1 MGFQI
6 RRVRYIMELFEA
18 IRDRKSIR
26 RFKDTPVPDHDI
38 ARMIE
43 AGRLAPSANNVQPW
57 SFLVVKDRT
66 VLKQMA
72 QAVRDMLDRMI
83 PHAED
88 ERHAQR
94 LTAYKSNYYVFF
106 ENAPACIVVLMDP
119 YGASSVRLLEK
130 MGYSIEEMERLR
142 PHPGL
147 QSVSAAIQNLLL
159 AAHALGYGA
168 CWMTGPLVAQE
179 AFEKLLGYGKERTAV
194 ALIPVGV
201 PAENPPSRARK
212 SRDEIMKI
220 VG

>member
-1 MGFQI
+1 MD
-6 RRVRYIMELFEA
+6 LFEA
-18 IRDRKSIR
+18 LQDRKSIR

-38 ARMIE
+38 ARMID

-57 SFLVVKDRT
+57 HFLVVKDRAM
-66 VLKQMA
+66 LKQMA
-72 QAVRDMLDRMI
+72 EAVRAMLDRMI

-88 ERHAQR
+88 EKQAQR
-94 LTAYKSNYYVFF
+94 LAAYKSNYYVFF
-106 ENAPACIVVLMDP
+106 ENAPVCIVVLMDP

-130 MGYSIEEMERLR
+130 MDYSFEAMERLR

-179 AFEKLLGYGKERTAV
+179 AFEQLLGYGKEKTAV
-194 ALIPVGV
+194 ALIPVGL

-212 SRDEIMKI
+212 PVDEIMKV